1 MKVIMYIFGGLI
13 LLVVA
18 SVIYNSSTKETENP
32 QTDSVDKLS
41 YSQISEEVKMDQA
54 VLYDVRTAAEFAEGH
69 AADAV
74 NFDLQLMQAGQLPNI
89 DKNTKIYVYCRS
101 GNRSAQAASLLKQA
115 GFTNIT
121 DLGGLSDIQNL
132 GAELVK

>member
-1 MKVIMYIFGGLI
+1 
-13 LLVVA
+13 
-18 SVIYNSSTKETENP
+18 
-32 QTDSVDKLS
+32 
-41 YSQISEEVKMDQA
+41 
-54 VLYDVRTAAEFAEGH
+54 
-69 AADAV
+69 DAV